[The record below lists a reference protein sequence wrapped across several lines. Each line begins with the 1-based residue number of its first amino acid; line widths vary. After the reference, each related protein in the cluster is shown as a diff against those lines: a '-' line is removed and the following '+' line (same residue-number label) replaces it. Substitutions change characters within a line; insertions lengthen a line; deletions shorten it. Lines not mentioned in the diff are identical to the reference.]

1 MTPKLKTNLMALAV
15 SLGVLLAG
23 YGLGESPN
31 QAYGGAE
38 PLPATLTEATVAEAE
53 TVDVPDPQALLR
65 ASRGALKRQIAMPFV
80 SVADLMPRRES

>member
-15 SLGVLLAG
+15 SLGMLLAG
-23 YGLGESPN
+23 YGLGESPS
-31 QAYGGAE
+31 QPYGGAA
-38 PLPATLTEATVAEAE
+38 PAPATLAEASLAE
-53 TVDVPDPQALLR
+53 ADAVDVPDPQALLR